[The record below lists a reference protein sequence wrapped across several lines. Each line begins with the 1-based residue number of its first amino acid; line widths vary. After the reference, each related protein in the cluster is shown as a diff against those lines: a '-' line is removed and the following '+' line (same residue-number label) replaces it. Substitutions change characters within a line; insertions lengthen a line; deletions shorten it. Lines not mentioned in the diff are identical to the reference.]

1 MEIWLFLFPAVCI
14 LVITALLIKLYLMRR
29 SLDELCQN
37 LPEKIKTDTNT
48 LLDISSRDPH
58 LLALADSLNEQL
70 KTLQKERLRFLS
82 GNQQM
87 QERIADISHDLRTP
101 LTAIIGYLDL
111 LEKEEHTK
119 TSDRYLSIIR
129 NRTDV
134 LKELTEELFCY
145 SILTSP
151 SKEMS
156 VERVSLNH
164 VLEESIAAFYLSL
177 KQAGIS
183 PLISIPDTPIYRSLN
198 KNGLSRIFG
207 NLLTNAVKYSA
218 GDLSIH
224 LLLSGEI
231 LFSNHTTAL
240 DSVQL
245 EQLFHRFYTVETAK
259 NSTGLGLS
267 IAKELTLHMGGELQ
281 FDYQD
286 SLLTIRIYF
295 PETQQI

>member
-198 KNGLSRIFG
+198 KNGLFRIFG
-207 NLLTNAVKYSA
+207 NLLTNAVKYSD
-218 GDLSIH
+218 GDLCIH
-224 LLLSGEI
+224 LLPSGEI

-267 IAKELTLHMGGELQ
+267 IAKELTLHMGGKLQ

-295 PETQQI
+295 PETKQI